1 MSRLPSSFRQRDV
14 TRLVKA
20 VGAAGLDVA
29 AVRIALDGSITVEI
43 GKLEQVAANGHTERN
58 SWDKVLIHGD
68 H

>member
-14 TRLVKA
+14 TRLVNA